1 MKDDETKITDTA
13 KSHESPE
20 SSDKLAIGSEQC
32 RNRDLWN
39 PAPATEK
46 SDSLA
51 KGKENGSKEVMGQVP
66 ERARA
71 EVPTAESLHGML
83 DDAWKRREDPGRFET
98 GGKSAVFYSGEA
110 SSSEHRR
117 EALGKTKSDQMHS
130 GELAENHIKHNPET
144 HIKLEETRGGQELN
158 RIQGWVNSDIV
169 NSSQRESL
177 QAKLDTHWADA
188 SQRFAES
195 ASKDQSSIGYVENAK
210 KGGIYES
217 RERPSLE
224 SGKDHIHFSDA
235 PLIDGKPPPQD
246 KIPPHLLAPD
256 GKYYQS

>member
-20 SSDKLAIGSEQC
+20 SSDKLAIRSEQG

-39 PAPATEK
+39 PAPGTEK

-51 KGKENGSKEVMGQVP
+51 KGKENGPKEVMGQVP

-83 DDAWKRREDPGRFET
+83 DDAWKRREEAGRFET
-98 GGKSAVFYSGEA
+98 GGKSAVLYSGEA
-110 SSSEHRR
+110 SPSEHRR
-117 EALGKTKSDQMHS
+117 EALGKTDGELIHS
-130 GELAENHIKHNPET
+130 GELAEHHTKHHPET

-158 RIQGWVNSDIV
+158 RIQDWVNSDVV

-195 ASKDQSSIGYVENAK
+195 GSKDQSSIGYVENAK
-210 KGGIYES
+210 QGGVYES

-224 SGKDHIHFSDA
+224 SGKEHFHLTDA
-235 PLIDGKPPPQD
+235 PLVDGKPPPED
-246 KIPPHLLAPD
+246 KVPPGSLDPN
-256 GKYYQS
+256 GKYYRA